1 MHDFAYLRPRSTSE
15 AVQLLV
21 QHQPGARYFAGGT
34 TLFDLMKLGVEAP
47 ATVIDITRIEG
58 LARIDAS
65 DRTELRIGALAAMSD
80 VAEHAVVQRE
90 FPALSESLWKAASQQ
105 LRNMATVGGNLLQ
118 RTRCAYF
125 RGSPEFACNK
135 RAPGSGCS
143 AIGGQNRGHAVLG
156 GSDAC
161 VAIYPGD
168 MAIALTAFDAVVDTV
183 SPRGERTV
191 AVREL
196 HREPGATPHLE
207 TVLAA
212 DELIVR
218 IRIPRGPGRPRL
230 DVPQDPRPR
239 VVCLRARLGGRGGAH
254 PRQPRG
260 RCAHRARRRRD
271 PAVAGDRGRAQPR
284 RHAAH
289 AGRRTARG
297 RDGFCGR
304 EAARTQRVQ
313 GGARHRD
320 GDRCAHAGQGQEL
333 KMANPTITTKNK
345 NTPRA
350 GAERVDAHDKVRGA
364 TRYAAD
370 DARPGLLHA
379 ALVPSRIARGT
390 VTRIDTS
397 AAQRVRGVRTVL
409 THENVG
415 AFDTGGFLMGGGFG
429 FQSFYPLRSAQ
440 IAYRGQS
447 VAMVVADTLEAA
459 REAASLV
466 AVTYEA
472 TPFVATLDAP
482 DAEPLAQTA
491 VLPQPMF
498 ADRRVGNP
506 EGALAGAA
514 VTVDLRYTLPAQHQ
528 NPMEIIAT
536 VAEWND
542 GVLTIRE
549 PTQNAE
555 GVRHGLAKQLGI
567 EPAKVRVLSPTLGG
581 GFGQKNSLQSHTV
594 LVAIAARTL
603 QRPVKLV
610 MTRAQL
616 FHNASFR
623 PASRH
628 RVRLGADRDGRL
640 VAAVHEIDQQTSRHD
655 LFPSFGTEI
664 TSRLYGIGNYQ
675 GRERLVRTD
684 VQTPGYMRAPFE
696 HPAAFAFESAID
708 EMAYALDRDPVAFRL
723 ANDATADPLTGKP
736 FSSRHVAECLVK
748 GSETFGWARRTM
760 APGSM
765 RAPDGSLVGWGVA
778 IGTYKAAM
786 APAIA
791 TVRLNTNGTVR
802 VAVGGHEMGQG
813 MRTAIAVT
821 VARALGAPV
830 AAVEI
835 LLGDTRAAP
844 QHLTAGSWGT
854 ATALPPVL
862 EAAQRLMDD
871 LRKNAG
877 STAGES
883 GVTALALLRA
893 SGRPFRRSRKPPSRP
908 RTARPGVRPPD
919 RWLAGRRGAGVPR
932 LRRLQLHRA
941 FRRSAHRA
949 DHAPHPRAARG
960 QRGGLRRGRQPA
972 HGAQPGRRRR
982 GLGYRCRAARG
993 ERGRCALRRVPQCRP
1008 GGIRD
1013 ASGGGHRPHRG
1024 RLCRQTRHAAQR
1036 NGREGAWRSR
1046 DGGRGAGHR
1055 ERGVPRDRQAA
1066 APAAADAGRPAGDLS
1081 LTGCRTC

>member
-1 MHDFAYLRPRSTSE
+1 
-15 AVQLLV
+15 
-21 QHQPGARYFAGGT
+21 
-34 TLFDLMKLGVEAP
+34 
-47 ATVIDITRIEG
+47 
-58 LARIDAS
+58 
-65 DRTELRIGALAAMSD
+65 
-80 VAEHAVVQRE
+80 
-90 FPALSESLWKAASQQ
+90 
-105 LRNMATVGGNLLQ
+105 
-118 RTRCAYF
+118 
-125 RGSPEFACNK
+125 
-135 RAPGSGCS
+135 
-143 AIGGQNRGHAVLG
+143 
-156 GSDAC
+156 
-161 VAIYPGD
+161 
-168 MAIALTAFDAVVDTV
+168 
-183 SPRGERTV
+183 
-191 AVREL
+191 
-196 HREPGATPHLE
+196 
-207 TVLAA
+207 
-212 DELIVR
+212 
-218 IRIPRGPGRPRL
+218 
-230 DVPQDPRPR
+230 
-239 VVCLRARLGGRGGAH
+239 
-254 PRQPRG
+254 
-260 RCAHRARRRRD
+260 
-271 PAVAGDRGRAQPR
+271 
-284 RHAAH
+284 
-289 AGRRTARG
+289 
-297 RDGFCGR
+297 
-304 EAARTQRVQ
+304 
-313 GGARHRD
+313 
-320 GDRCAHAGQGQEL
+320 
-333 KMANPTITTKNK
+333 MANPTITTKNK

-364 TRYAAD
+364 THYAAD

-459 REAASLV
+459 REAATLV
-466 AVTYEA
+466 VVTYDA

-498 ADRRVGNP
+498 ADRRVGDP

-830 AAVEI
+830 AAVEV

-893 SGRPFRRSRKPPSRP
+893 SGRPFAEVESRRRAPGQPEQVFGRLTAGLPAAAGPVYPDFVGFSFIAHFVEVRIEPTTRRIRVPRVVSVADCGAVASP
-908 RTARPGVRPPD
+908 RTARSQVEGGVVWGIGAALREVSEVDARYGGFLNADLAEYVMPVAADIGRIEVDFVGKPD
-919 RWLAGRRGAGVPR
+919 MRLNAMGVKGLGEVAMVGVAPAIVNAVFHATGKR
-932 LRRLQLHRA
+932 LRRLPLM
-941 FRRSAHRA
+941 
-949 DHAPHPRAARG
+949 
-960 QRGGLRRGRQPA
+960 L
-972 HGAQPGRRRR
+972 
-982 GLGYRCRAARG
+982 
-993 ERGRCALRRVPQCRP
+993 E
-1008 GGIRD
+1008 
-1013 ASGGGHRPHRG
+1013 
-1024 RLCRQTRHAAQR
+1024 
-1036 NGREGAWRSR
+1036 
-1046 DGGRGAGHR
+1046 
-1055 ERGVPRDRQAA
+1055 
-1066 APAAADAGRPAGDLS
+1066 DL
-1081 LTGCRTC
+1081 LAT

>member
-1 MHDFAYLRPRSTSE
+1 
-15 AVQLLV
+15 
-21 QHQPGARYFAGGT
+21 
-34 TLFDLMKLGVEAP
+34 
-47 ATVIDITRIEG
+47 
-58 LARIDAS
+58 
-65 DRTELRIGALAAMSD
+65 
-80 VAEHAVVQRE
+80 
-90 FPALSESLWKAASQQ
+90 
-105 LRNMATVGGNLLQ
+105 MAT
-118 RTRCAYF
+118 
-125 RGSPEFACNK
+125 
-135 RAPGSGCS
+135 
-143 AIGGQNRGHAVLG
+143 
-156 GSDAC
+156 
-161 VAIYPGD
+161 
-168 MAIALTAFDAVVDTV
+168 
-183 SPRGERTV
+183 
-191 AVREL
+191 
-196 HREPGATPHLE
+196 
-207 TVLAA
+207 
-212 DELIVR
+212 
-218 IRIPRGPGRPRL
+218 
-230 DVPQDPRPR
+230 
-239 VVCLRARLGGRGGAH
+239 
-254 PRQPRG
+254 
-260 RCAHRARRRRD
+260 
-271 PAVAGDRGRAQPR
+271 
-284 RHAAH
+284 
-289 AGRRTARG
+289 
-297 RDGFCGR
+297 
-304 EAARTQRVQ
+304 
-313 GGARHRD
+313 
-320 GDRCAHAGQGQEL
+320 
-333 KMANPTITTKNK
+333 PTITNR

-379 ALVPSRIARGT
+379 ALVPSRIARGSI
-390 VTRIDTS
+390 TRIDTS

-415 AFDTGGFLMGGGFG
+415 TFDTGGFLMGGGFG

-459 REAASLV
+459 REAAALV
-466 AVTYEA
+466 VVTYEA

-482 DAEPLAQTA
+482 GAEPLAQTA

-498 ADRRVGNP
+498 ADRRVGDA
-506 EGALAGAA
+506 EAALASAP

-542 GVLTIRE
+542 GVLTVRE

-555 GVRHGLAKQLGI
+555 GVRHGLARQLGI

-594 LVAIAARTL
+594 LVAIAARAL

-628 RVRLGADRDGRL
+628 HVRLGADRDGRL

-655 LFPSFGTEI
+655 LFPSLGTEI

-708 EMAYALDRDPVAFRL
+708 EMAYALGRDPVAFRL
-723 ANDATADPLTGKP
+723 ANDATVDPLTGKP

-778 IGTYKAAM
+778 IGTYKAAV

-791 TVRLNTNGTVR
+791 TVRLNTDGTVR

-821 VARALGAPV
+821 VSRTLGAPV
-830 AAVEI
+830 AAIEVA
-835 LLGDTRAAP
+835 LGDTTAAP

-862 EAAQRLMDD
+862 EAAQRLMED

-877 STAGES
+877 GTAGES

-893 SGRPFRRSRKPPSRP
+893 SGRPFAEAESRRRAPGQPEQVFGRLTGGLPAAAGPVYPDFVAFSFIAHFVEVRIEPTTRRIRVPRVVSVADCGAVASP
-908 RTARPGVRPPD
+908 RTARSQVEGGVVWGIGAALREVSEVDPRYGGFLNADLAEYVMPVAADIGRIEVDFVGKPD
-919 RWLAGRRGAGVPR
+919 TRLNALGVKGLGEVAMVGVAPAIVNAVFHATGKR
-932 LRRLQLHRA
+932 LRRLPLMLE
-941 FRRSAHRA
+941 
-949 DHAPHPRAARG
+949 D
-960 QRGGLRRGRQPA
+960 L
-972 HGAQPGRRRR
+972 
-982 GLGYRCRAARG
+982 L
-993 ERGRCALRRVPQCRP
+993 
-1008 GGIRD
+1008 
-1013 ASGGGHRPHRG
+1013 
-1024 RLCRQTRHAAQR
+1024 
-1036 NGREGAWRSR
+1036 EG
-1046 DGGRGAGHR
+1046 
-1055 ERGVPRDRQAA
+1055 
-1066 APAAADAGRPAGDLS
+1066 
-1081 LTGCRTC
+1081 